1 MNKNEN
7 LPKMTDDLSNKEFL
21 EEEEI
26 GFVGADNT
34 DEEEEDISFI
44 GADDMITDN
53 KTDPVLQECVNRALS
68 EQFTSADQEYDG
80 PAADPVSSGK
90 DTNNNKEEHRK
101 KNSFLKNLFQK
112 EDENTSTTIPE
123 ITGIDMSRAD
133 IVISKKASK
142 GKETVKEKSIEPV
155 AETHSENK
163 EDSQNP
169 LSLTAEEILANSTA
183 VISNPTNTED
193 AEKTV
198 DKSKEK
204 KHTSKKEKKTL
215 HKTIC
220 ISVMLILVVL
230 LVLIGLFFLFKKNP
244 LSRIA
249 REHSSSADVEMTDI
263 TVDEDMKSFISSGM
277 YYNIQNGY
285 SHALGEEE
293 LEAVRSVFE
302 SSNII
307 GSQISYDEYSA
318 ILESISSNSLNDLAF
333 LILHQTDDSESIII
347 LKAGDDLYFENES
360 VPDSVWC
367 LDKDNDN
374 TATLSNIMMMLSK
387 LQDIERQVN

>member
-7 LPKMTDDLSNKEFL
+7 LSKTTDDLSNKEFL

-26 GFVGADNT
+26 GFVDAGNT
-34 DEEEEDISFI
+34 DEEEEEDISFI

-53 KTDPVLQECVNRALS
+53 KTDPDLQECVDRALS
-68 EQFTSADQEYDG
+68 EQFTSDDQEYDE

-90 DTNNNKEEHRK
+90 DTNKEEHRK
-101 KNSFLKNLFQK
+101 KSSFLKNLFQK

-142 GKETVKEKSIEPV
+142 GKETVKEKNIEPV

-163 EDSQNP
+163 EDPQEP

-183 VISNPTNTED
+183 VISNPTNTEA
-193 AEKTV
+193 AEKAV

-387 LQDIERQVN
+387 LQDIERQIN

>member
-7 LPKMTDDLSNKEFL
+7 LSKTTDDLSNKEFL

-26 GFVGADNT
+26 GFVDAGNT
-34 DEEEEDISFI
+34 DEEEEEDISFI

-53 KTDPVLQECVNRALS
+53 KTDPDLQECVDRALS
-68 EQFTSADQEYDG
+68 GQFTSDDQEYDE

-90 DTNNNKEEHRK
+90 DTNKEEHRK
-101 KNSFLKNLFQK
+101 KSFFLKNLFQK

-142 GKETVKEKSIEPV
+142 GKETVKEKNIEPV
-155 AETHSENK
+155 AETHLENK
-163 EDSQNP
+163 EDPQEP
-169 LSLTAEEILANSTA
+169 LFLTAEEILANSTA
-183 VISNPTNTED
+183 VISNPTNTE
-193 AEKTV
+193 ATEKTV

-387 LQDIERQVN
+387 LQDIERQIN

>member
-53 KTDPVLQECVNRALS
+53 KTDPDLQECVDRALS
-68 EQFTSADQEYDG
+68 EQFTSDDQEYDE

-90 DTNNNKEEHRK
+90 DTNKEEHRK
-101 KNSFLKNLFQK
+101 KHSFLKNLFQK
-112 EDENTSTTIPE
+112 EDENTSTNIPE

-163 EDSQNP
+163 EDPQEP

-183 VISNPTNTED
+183 IISNPTNTAA
-193 AEKTV
+193 AEKTI
-198 DKSKEK
+198 DKLKEK
-204 KHTSKKEKKTL
+204 KHMSKKEKKTL
-215 HKTIC
+215 HKTIF
-220 ISVMLILVVL
+220 ISVILILVVL
-230 LVLIGLFFLFKKNP
+230 LVLIGLFFLLKKNP

-387 LQDIERQVN
+387 LQDIERQIN